1 MHQFTMTVM
10 ALALFGAMAA
20 TAQADVLRGSP
31 QRNGNQC
38 FTYSAGNATDSRFG
52 FWGACPQPAG
62 ASTAVAA
69 APRVRVR
76 RTRARSLRRVSA
88 GPRPVFRRPMFMSCT
103 DLVALVLKRF
113 LHRTD
118 HEEI

>member
-10 ALALFGAMAA
+10 VLTLFGAMVA

-38 FTYSAGNATDSRFG
+38 FTYSTGNATDSRFG

-62 ASTAVAA
+62 ASTATAA

-76 RTRARSLRRVSA
+76 RTRARS
-88 GPRPVFRRPMFMSCT
+88 
-103 DLVALVLKRF
+103 
-113 LHRTD
+113 H
-118 HEEI
+118 